1 MIDVEVSSKNG
12 LVLDTAGKYC
22 PDNVNIT
29 IKDSQDIRPE
39 NISKG
44 TTILGV
50 EGQLTDSMYE
60 QLLNRSISVA
70 PIPQNVTT
78 IHEYM
83 FFQCKN
89 LTEINIPPQVELIEP
104 YAFRNASNI
113 KVINI
118 SEKGSN
124 LTIRDAVFNNC
135 PIKSI
140 VLPKRVTSVGWA
152 FAECKQLTTIEIGN
166 PDIEI
171 YNDSNIVNRA
181 RIGPCYLCPAISSI
195 IVPSEFNANI
205 DTYCGI
211 DGVNGVPLTQE
222 CIHNIMVNYTDRTG
236 QSPLYFVLY
245 PDNVNNIADEDR
257 QIAESKN
264 IKIISRSIN

>member
-12 LVLDTAGKYC
+12 LVLNTAGKYC

-78 IHEYM
+78 IPPHM
-83 FFQCKN
+83 FLKCKN
-89 LTEINIPPQVELIEP
+89 LTEINIPPQVELIDSS
-104 YAFRNASNI
+104 AFESTGI
-113 KVINI
+113 KAVNI
-118 SEKGSN
+118 SEEGSN
-124 LTIRDAVFNNC
+124 LAIKAFAFYRC
-135 PIKSI
+135 PIESI
-140 VLPKRVTSVGWA
+140 VLPTRVTTVYWA
-152 FAECKQLTTIEIGN
+152 FASCQTLKTIEIKN
-166 PDIEI
+166 PDIKI
-171 YNDSNIVNRA
+171 YTTSNI
-181 RIGPCYLCPAISSI
+181 IKGKQLGICYGCPNLSCI

-211 DGVNGVPLTQE
+211 DGVEGVPLTQE

-264 IKIISRSIN
+264 IKIISIES

>member
-12 LVLDTAGKYC
+12 LVLNTAGKYC
-22 PDNVNIT
+22 PDNINIT

-70 PIPQNVTT
+70 LIPQNVTT
-78 IHEYM
+78 IHSYM
-83 FFQCKN
+83 FFNCKN
-89 LTEINIPPQVELIEP
+89 LTEINIPSQVKSIEP
-104 YAFRNASNI
+104 NAFDYTGI
-113 KVINI
+113 KAVNI
-118 SEKGSN
+118 SEEGSS
-124 LTIRDAVFNNC
+124 LTFDSYSFSDTLIE
-135 PIKSI
+135 SI
-140 VLPKRVTSVGWA
+140 VLPTRVTTVYWA
-152 FAECKQLTTIEIGN
+152 FSYCRRLKTIEIKN

-171 YNDSNIVNRA
+171 YTTSNI
-181 RIGPCYLCPAISSI
+181 IKGKQLGICYQCPNLSCI
-195 IVPSEFNANI
+195 IVPREFNANI
-205 DTYCGI
+205 DTYCNAS
-211 DGVNGVPLTQE
+211 GVKGVPLTQE

-236 QSPLYFVLY
+236 QSPLYFVFY
-245 PDNVNNIADEDR
+245 SDNVNNIADEDR

-264 IKIISRSIN
+264 IKIISIES

>member
-70 PIPQNVTT
+70 PIPDTVT
-78 IHEYM
+78 IIYSGQ
-83 FFQCKN
+83 FRYCKN
-89 LTEINIPPQVELIEP
+89 LTEINIPSQVKSIESS
-104 YAFRNASNI
+104 AFEYTGI
-113 KVINI
+113 KAVNI
-118 SEKGSN
+118 SEEGSS
-124 LTIRDAVFNNC
+124 LTINSYSFSGSL
-135 PIKSI
+135 IESI
-140 VLPKRVTSVGWA
+140 VLPTRVTTVHWA
-152 FAECKQLTTIEIGN
+152 FPSCRRLKTIEIKN
-166 PDIEI
+166 PDIKI
-171 YNDSNIVNRA
+171 YTPSNI
-181 RIGPCYLCPAISSI
+181 IKGKQLGICYECPNLSCI

-211 DGVNGVPLTQE
+211 DGVEGVPLTQE

-264 IKIISRSIN
+264 IKIISIES